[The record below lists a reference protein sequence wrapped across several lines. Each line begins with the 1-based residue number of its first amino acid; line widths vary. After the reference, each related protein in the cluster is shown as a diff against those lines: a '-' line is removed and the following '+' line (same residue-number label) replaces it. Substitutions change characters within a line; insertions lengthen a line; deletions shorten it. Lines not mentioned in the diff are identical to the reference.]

1 MTCLALACTVEFAG
15 IAVAQEY
22 QQYRPPPSDVGNPT
36 EAAASGSGTIDPLFS
51 TEVDAHGRSTT
62 DAQLNSV
69 KQVISHLTITSGSIT
84 VPGVRYRSFDQLHVD
99 GSVGYP
105 MKDILVPYDT
115 EKGAPAL
122 DLHKLN
128 MKVPSLRKRTSYK
141 KGERKYLENYQ
152 STLLEIDR
160 GFVYSFGDDIVVAD
174 SSRVFVM
181 GGCGDNMAGWALA
194 SSDTGQYQEWDS
206 PDLNKDGFH
215 RFSSLAVLVQRL
227 GRSYF
232 HWLTSTLPRLVHYL
246 DHLRDEPAALSRL
259 RYLVYDEPYVID
271 VLQLLGV
278 DIQRQ
283 IIFFDT
289 NSVYS
294 AEILYVTSS
303 TPCGQPPRSV
313 LLNTKMRVYNSLYPM
328 PGPGAPPNVLLRNER
343 RLKYAN
349 RRGLIIYVSD
359 IKIINQDE
367 IINTIREKYIVPY
380 QKKFAKSIE
389 LVIVNGNN
397 KLKESTLN
405 GNRPQKNVVGQSR
418 GGGNGQ
424 IVGTMSSKRTMLA
437 EYSLWRRAELIIG
450 STTSELLTNML
461 WCQNETRIVELMPI
475 LPMSKGRRATLT
487 YADMA
492 GSLDLIYSLV
502 PMEIQSIGSN
512 MSVPIHTFENA
523 LTLVGM

>member
-1 MTCLALACTVEFAG
+1 
-15 IAVAQEY
+15 
-22 QQYRPPPSDVGNPT
+22 
-36 EAAASGSGTIDPLFS
+36 
-51 TEVDAHGRSTT
+51 
-62 DAQLNSV
+62 
-69 KQVISHLTITSGSIT
+69 
-84 VPGVRYRSFDQLHVD
+84 
-99 GSVGYP
+99 
-105 MKDILVPYDT
+105 
-115 EKGAPAL
+115 
-122 DLHKLN
+122 
-128 MKVPSLRKRTSYK
+128 
-141 KGERKYLENYQ
+141 
-152 STLLEIDR
+152 
-160 GFVYSFGDDIVVAD
+160 
-174 SSRVFVM
+174 
-181 GGCGDNMAGWALA
+181 
-194 SSDTGQYQEWDS
+194 
-206 PDLNKDGFH
+206 
-215 RFSSLAVLVQRL
+215 
-227 GRSYF
+227 
-232 HWLTSTLPRLVHYL
+232 
-246 DHLRDEPAALSRL
+246 
-259 RYLVYDEPYVID
+259 
-271 VLQLLGV
+271 
-278 DIQRQ
+278 
-283 IIFFDT
+283 
-289 NSVYS
+289 
-294 AEILYVTSS
+294 
-303 TPCGQPPRSV
+303 
-313 LLNTKMRVYNSLYPM
+313 M